1 MKHQLKTLPTSKS
14 SNPKRAQPFEA
25 ERRSLRAAANK
36 RPIPS
41 PLEDTGGQLA
51 GGRGVL
57 SPVSYCNLPES
68 RTCPS
73 CLPPSARQ
81 QQVSS
86 SLQSLPITRT
96 VSQELL
102 FTDSE
107 CYESASL
114 PAICQC
120 SSQGL
125 LCTPAAEATLGVK
138 ARQKYVQCLTTMRPR
153 VGINH
158 SHVTSVINNCC
169 HFCFSQT
176 DKKHSQ

>member
-86 SLQSLPITRT
+86 SLQSLPITQT

-114 PAICQC
+114 PATCQC
-120 SSQGL
+120 SSRAPMHASCRSHTRCQGK
-125 LCTPAAEATLGVK
+125 AEVCAVLNDDETASRDQSL
-138 ARQKYVQCLTTMRPR
+138 PR
-153 VGINH
+153 H
-158 SHVTSVINNCC
+158 KR
-169 HFCFSQT
+169 
-176 DKKHSQ
+176 D